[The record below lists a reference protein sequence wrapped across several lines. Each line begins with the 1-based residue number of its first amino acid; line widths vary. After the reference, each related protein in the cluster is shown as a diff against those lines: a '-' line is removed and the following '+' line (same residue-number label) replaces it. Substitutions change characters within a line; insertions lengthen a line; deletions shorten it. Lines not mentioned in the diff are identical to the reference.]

1 MNPIYRMARMLPE
14 PIKILLRPVARV
26 LFWLLR
32 AVRDLEPQM
41 REWRFRRRFPL
52 PKTVEEQMIQIRQEI
67 PVDGIAGTSLVKARI
82 MASLIISHELKRTV
96 EIGVYRGGT
105 LFPQAIAQKHVGGIA
120 IGIDPYSAD
129 EAKQLDNRE
138 FWDPVDLDST
148 VSNIN
153 WGSMYQDVLDTIER
167 HDLGHCCRIM
177 RMTSDQAANLIEPG
191 VDMVHI
197 DGNHDYVKVE
207 SDIKNYVPKLRV
219 GGFLVMDDIS
229 WRTIAPQY
237 ESLKKR
243 MKLLHEVCNSS
254 EAWGCLIK
262 V

>member
-1 MNPIYRMARMLPE
+1 MDRWYRIARMLPE
-14 PIKILLRPVARV
+14 PIKIFLRPIPRV
-26 LFWLLR
+26 TYRSQRLI
-32 AVRDLEPQM
+32 ANIGPGIKY
-41 REWRFRRRFPL
+41 WRLCRRFPL
-52 PKTVEEQMIQIRQEI
+52 PKEVEEQIVQVLEEI
-67 PVDGIAGTSLVKARI
+67 PEGRYCPLSKTRV
-82 MASLIISHELKRTV
+82 MASLIIEHKLKRTV
-96 EIGVYRGGT
+96 EIGVYRGSS
-105 LFPQAIAQKHVGGIA
+105 LFPQAVAQRYIGGIA
-120 IGIDPYSAD
+120 VGIDPYSAD
-129 EAKQLDNRE
+129 EAKQFNNRE
-138 FWDPVDLDST
+138 ILDPREDIIKSRDWESV
-148 VSNIN
+148 
-153 WGSMYQDVLDTIER
+153 YQSVLDTIEL
-167 HDLGHCCRIM
+167 HDFSNYCEIM